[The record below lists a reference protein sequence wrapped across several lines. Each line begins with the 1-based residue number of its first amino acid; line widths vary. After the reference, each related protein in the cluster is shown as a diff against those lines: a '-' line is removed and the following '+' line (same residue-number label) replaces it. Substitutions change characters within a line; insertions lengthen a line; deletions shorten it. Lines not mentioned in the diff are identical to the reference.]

1 MCEGTLTPVSCGG
14 WLNPGSSAHSLPT
27 HTRGSPMGLE
37 LGLWLLHST
46 LSPGPPTPIPGFHL
60 ISTRH
65 KPSSG
70 LRAGL
75 QSDSLQRYRSVRF

>member
-37 LGLWLLHST
+37 LGLWVLHST
-46 LSPGPPTPIPGFHL
+46 LSPGPHPHPRVP
-60 ISTRH
+60 SH
-65 KPSSG
+65 KYKAQAFLRPQSRPSI
-70 LRAGL
+70 R
-75 QSDSLQRYRSVRF
+75 